1 MGNESKNNNGLG
13 VAMIAT
19 LAIGS
24 FSLIINAA
32 ALAGICF
39 LLTVVFFCLA
49 LIRGKK
55 IKKENEKQAQIMAEQ
70 KRKQDERQEK
80 IYASGQWPFPSAEF
94 YAKCVAS
101 NLPDLNTSFSQKKAT
116 EIAKDILRRNN
127 VPEKYY
133 SLYTNSSILKEH
145 FNKEDKIETEK
156 KQKPQKAVL
165 SNEESQR
172 ITHYADL
179 IYKVGKSKREAMLT
193 QLISLYDKKIANV
206 KNAQASMMKL
216 GSMVAMSASQTK
228 TSSWATVAGIAN
240 GLAGPVAGVLAGAEA
255 ILQNAEIEEK
265 NRQNRAEVNRVA
277 SGILS
282 NSFSLGSDIY
292 NLEKEKEYFIEA
304 KENLRTKV
312 VLDGTSTEE
321 LYQSIK
327 IESSIRQG
335 ANGALIVSA
344 ALKTDYQPTGV
355 PENVKICIDG
365 TLHGQVYAGQVFVG
379 AVTLPLPLFGV
390 ECGNNISGKTE
401 TLCPYYAINNQPY
414 SVTWSPNRLWLM
426 EV

>member
-1 MGNESKNNNGLG
+1 MAYNGY
-13 VAMIAT
+13 
-19 LAIGS
+19 AIDADHYLDAEAVTKKLD
-24 FSLIINAA
+24 SLIRKPVYSIRPD
-32 ALAGICF
+32 ALNEYIENYF
-39 LLTVVFFCLA
+39 ES
-49 LIRGKK
+49 
-55 IKKENEKQAQIMAEQ
+55 IK
-70 KRKQDERQEK
+70 
-80 IYASGQWPFPSAEF
+80 
-94 YAKCVAS
+94 
-101 NLPDLNTSFSQKKAT
+101 
-116 EIAKDILRRNN
+116 
-127 VPEKYY
+127 
-133 SLYTNSSILKEH
+133 
-145 FNKEDKIETEK
+145 
-156 KQKPQKAVL
+156 
-165 SNEESQR
+165 
-172 ITHYADL
+172 
-179 IYKVGKSKREAMLT
+179 
-193 QLISLYDKKIANV
+193 
-206 KNAQASMMKL
+206 
-216 GSMVAMSASQTK
+216 
-228 TSSWATVAGIAN
+228 
-240 GLAGPVAGVLAGAEA
+240 
-255 ILQNAEIEEK
+255 
-265 NRQNRAEVNRVA
+265 VN
-277 SGILS
+277 
-282 NSFSLGSDIY
+282 
-292 NLEKEKEYFIEA
+292 FIEA